1 MKKEFNG
8 VNVRTWVFI
17 FVSLSIFLLFTY
29 YLFYLFPKKVQF
41 DSLIRADRVLQ
52 QRRSL
57 LTENISL
64 MTQYSGLDPTLPTFP
79 ADRENIKTGIADSV
93 GKISD
98 EFSSETDIRQH
109 FFLSGEVK
117 DHLVKINESNGKYSE
132 KVSEILKTQKNLGEE
147 LERFNKSAG
156 KIYGYDPQT
165 EFSQYVFPESR
176 EDVLEAVAVI
186 SAGIKKVGEQTM
198 MLGID
203 NAEYNAFDTQ
213 LQVVLGSLERLGN
226 LVEGY
231 AEINEIERQIK
242 EFADGYR
249 DLKMDT
255 FALELRIF
263 KSDEALSMFAGERDV
278 IAGYAGLISET
289 SKLRLDV
296 AGKGERYKDIR
307 I

>member
-8 VNVRTWVFI
+8 VNVRTRILI
-17 FVSLSIFLLFTY
+17 FVGLSIFLLFTY
-29 YLFYLFPKKVQF
+29 YLFYLLPKKVQF
-41 DSLIRADRVLQ
+41 DSLIRADGVLQ
-52 QRRSL
+52 LRRSL

-79 ADRENIKTGIADSV
+79 GDRENIKTGIANSV

-98 EFSSETDIRQH
+98 EFSSDTDIRQY

-117 DHLVKINESNGKYSE
+117 DHLVRINESNSKYSE

-147 LERFNKSAG
+147 LERIDKSAG
-156 KIYGYDPQT
+156 KIYGYDPDT
-165 EFSQYVFPESR
+165 EFSLYTFPESR
-176 EDVLEAVAVI
+176 EDVFEAVAVI
-186 SAGIKKVGEQTM
+186 GAGIKKVGEQTM
-198 MLGID
+198 MLGME
-203 NAEYNAFDTQ
+203 NAEYKEFDTQ

-226 LVEGY
+226 LVEGD

-263 KSDEALSMFAGERDV
+263 KSDEVLSMFAGERDV

-296 AGKGERYKDIR
+296 VGKRE
-307 I
+307 

>member
-1 MKKEFNG
+1 MKLRRSEKR
-8 VNVRTWVFI
+8 NVFFFLI
-17 FVSLSIFLLFTY
+17 VSLAIFSALMLFY
-29 YLFYLFPKKVQF
+29 YLFYLLPKKVQF

-52 QRRSL
+52 LRRSL

-117 DHLVKINESNGKYSE
+117 DHLVRINESNGKYSE
-132 KVSEILKTQKNLGEE
+132 KVSEILKIQKNLREE
-147 LERFNKSAG
+147 LERIDKSAG
-156 KIYGYDPQT
+156 KIYGYDPDT
-165 EFSQYVFPESR
+165 EFSLYTFPESR
-176 EDVLEAVAVI
+176 EDVFEAVAVI
-186 SAGIKKVGEQTM
+186 GAGIKKVGEQTM
-198 MLGID
+198 MLD
-203 NAEYNAFDTQ
+203 MEYAEYKEFDTQ
-213 LQVVLGSLERLGN
+213 LQVVLESLERLGN
-226 LVEGY
+226 LVEGD
-231 AEINEIERQIK
+231 AEINEIEKQIK

-263 KSDEALSMFAGERDV
+263 KSDEVLSMFAGERDV
-278 IAGYAGLISET
+278 IAGYTGLISET

-296 AGKGERYKDIR
+296 AGKRE
-307 I
+307 